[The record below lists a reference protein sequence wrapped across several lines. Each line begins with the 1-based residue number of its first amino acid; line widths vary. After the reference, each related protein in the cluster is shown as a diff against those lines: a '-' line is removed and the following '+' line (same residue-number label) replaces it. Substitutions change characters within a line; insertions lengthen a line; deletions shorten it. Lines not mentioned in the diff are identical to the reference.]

1 MNRKS
6 NTVKTALAA
15 AFPHTIPTLA
25 GFIFLGISYGIYMSA
40 SGFSFLY
47 PMFMSAFIYAGS
59 MEFVTVNLLLTA
71 FNPLQAFTTS
81 LIINARHIF
90 YGLSMLDKYRG
101 TGWKKGYLIFG
112 MCDESFS
119 INYTA
124 DIPHHVDRGWFMFF
138 VNLLN
143 QIYWIVGST
152 LGGILGSFITF
163 NLEGIDFVM
172 TAMFVVIFLEQWLS
186 EKKHTNAIIGLAASV
201 IFLILLGPDKFIIP
215 SMAAIVI
222 LLTFLRKKY
231 CADNEYDINNE
242 KENKSYEIIKE
253 KQDNHDT

>member
-15 AFPHTIPTLA
+15 AFPHTIPTFA

-101 TGWKKGYLIFG
+101 TGWKKGYLY
-112 MCDESFS
+112 C
-119 INYTA
+119 
-124 DIPHHVDRGWFMFF
+124 
-138 VNLLN
+138 
-143 QIYWIVGST
+143 
-152 LGGILGSFITF
+152 
-163 NLEGIDFVM
+163 
-172 TAMFVVIFLEQWLS
+172 
-186 EKKHTNAIIGLAASV
+186 
-201 IFLILLGPDKFIIP
+201 
-215 SMAAIVI
+215 
-222 LLTFLRKKY
+222 LRH
-231 CADNEYDINNE
+231 I
-242 KENKSYEIIKE
+242 
-253 KQDNHDT
+253 QRP